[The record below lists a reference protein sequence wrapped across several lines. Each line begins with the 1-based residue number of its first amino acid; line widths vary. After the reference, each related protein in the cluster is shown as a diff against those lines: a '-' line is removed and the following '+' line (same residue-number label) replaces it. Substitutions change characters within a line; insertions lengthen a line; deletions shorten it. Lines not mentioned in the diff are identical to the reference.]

1 MQSLQSKRRFKFD
14 NHLLRILAKLLRLPP
29 ILMELRNALGL
40 ANEVIVVYLNGG
52 GGVGRI
58 LGSECHHIIP
68 QPCEASTVLLALH
81 HFLLEIVLMVFPHR

>member
-1 MQSLQSKRRFKFD
+1 
-14 NHLLRILAKLLRLPP
+14 
-29 ILMELRNALGL
+29 MELRNALGL

-68 QPCEASTVLLALH
+68 QPCEASTVLLALY
-81 HFLLEIVLMVFPHR
+81 HFLLEIVLMVLPHW